1 MPHVVIKMLRGRSEE
16 TKKQLAQAITHSL
29 MSIAG
34 VGEDSVSVAT
44 EDVEAADWTEQVYKP
59 DIAAKRDTLYKQ
71 PGYKPT

>member
-16 TKKQLAQAITHSL
+16 TKKQLAQAITHNV

-34 VGEDSVSVAT
+34 VGEDSVSVAI

-59 DIAAKRDTLYKQ
+59 DIAGKGDTLYKQ